1 MEHKMYKSVVAVL
14 LAIGL
19 SACATHGQ
27 KIDNDSVSQIK
38 KGQTSEQQVVEMFGE
53 PASTG
58 FSSDGSK
65 NLTFSYASAQ
75 ANPASFIP
83 FIGFLFSG
91 VDSESQYLYVTVDK
105 NGKVKDYTYGENKSE
120 MKTGLF

>member
-1 MEHKMYKSVVAVL
+1 MYKSVMAIL
-14 LAIGL
+14 LTFGL
-19 SACATHGQ
+19 SACATQGN
-27 KIDNDSVSQIK
+27 KIDNESLSQIK
-38 KGQTSEQQVVEMFGE
+38 KGKTSEQQVVEMFGK

-65 NLTFSYASAQ
+65 NLTFSYASAHT
-75 ANPASFIP
+75 NPASYIP

-91 VDSESQYLYVTVDK
+91 VDSESQYLYVVVDK
-105 NGKVKDYTYGENKSE
+105 NGKVKDYTYGESESE